1 MVPLQILALKV
12 NVNNPWQGV
21 RPHCPNVASS
31 KVVNAMCFWNLA
43 LDTLS
48 YHAKNYQESG
58 HLADRDRLTT
68 ELNNLVTI

>member
-1 MVPLQILALKV
+1 
-12 NVNNPWQGV
+12 
-21 RPHCPNVASS
+21 
-31 KVVNAMCFWNLA
+31 MCFWNLA

-58 HLADRDRLTT
+58 HLADRDRLTS